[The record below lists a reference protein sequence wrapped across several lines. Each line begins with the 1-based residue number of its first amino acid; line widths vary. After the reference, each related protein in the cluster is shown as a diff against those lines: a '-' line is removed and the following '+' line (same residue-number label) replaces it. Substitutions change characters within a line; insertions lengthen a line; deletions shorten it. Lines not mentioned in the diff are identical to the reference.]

1 MVASLFSLDYGVS
14 RMIQDRATELQY
26 KSSLRCTVL
35 FFSIYPIPS
44 HLHFSSLSLLLCRR
58 LALSRFSEKLCY
70 SELRN
75 ERGGGRRDGSAEAER
90 AAQRQRRRR
99 KHGREREGEHKDERT
114 YVKSDL
120 GFRGK
125 CRGGGEGNPTGA
137 RTDTP
142 LPWTKGPPS
151 SARARPGGSRRGN
164 SDFVARRAMA
174 ILHNVTSIS
183 SVRSAFFPRNR
194 GVFFI

>member
-1 MVASLFSLDYGVS
+1 
-14 RMIQDRATELQY
+14 MIQDRATKLQFTNPHSCAPY
-26 KSSLRCTVL
+26 
-35 FFSIYPIPS
+35 FSFRSIPS
-44 HLHFSSLSLLLCRR
+44 HLLFSSLSLLLCRR
-58 LALSRFSEKLCY
+58 MALNRFSEKLCY

-99 KHGREREGEHKDERT
+99 KHGTEREGEHKDERT

-137 RTDTP
+137 PTDPP
-142 LPWTKGPPS
+142 LPWTKGPASP
-151 SARARPGGSRRGN
+151 ARAHPGGSPSRNG
-164 SDFVARRAMA
+164 DFVARRAMS
-174 ILHNVTSIS
+174 ILHNVTSMS
-183 SVRSAFFPRNR
+183 SVRSAFYPRN
-194 GVFFI
+194 GEVFFI